1 MDVELNIP
9 KSNKPRVVVIGGGFA
24 GIEFSRALPEE
35 DFQLVMID
43 RNNYHTF
50 QPLLYQV
57 ATAGLEPDSIA
68 SPLRKM
74 FDNRSNYYFRWT
86 SVEKIIPQENYIL
99 TGIGRLDFDILVI
112 AAGSKTNFFGN
123 KEMSERAFE
132 MKQIPQAL
140 DLRSQILQNFE
151 KATITADPLE
161 RDSLMDYVIVGGGP
175 TGVELSGALAELKT
189 HVLPSDYP
197 ELDFSLM
204 NIYLIE
210 GSPTLLGPMSK
221 FSQEKAFKY
230 LHKMGVEIKLNARVQ
245 SYDGKKVKLVDGT
258 EINSSTVI
266 WAAGVSGSI
275 IDGLKEESIFKGR
288 YKVDEYNKII
298 GSENIYAIGDIA
310 AMVSTKN
317 PNGHPMVS
325 PVAMQQGKNLGNNLK
340 RKLKNETL
348 KPFEYFDKGSMAT
361 VGRNKAIVDF
371 PHPFDK
377 LHLGGIFAWMAWM
390 FVHIF
395 YITVFRNKL
404 LIFINWLWSYLTY
417 DKGNRLIIRPF
428 KRESNKPQAEIKE
441 LYETKVE

>member
-1 MDVELNIP
+1 MDQGLNIP
-9 KSNKPRVVVIGGGFA
+9 KSNKPRVVVVGGGFA
-24 GIEFSRALPEE
+24 GIEFTRALPEQ

-74 FDNRSNYYFRWT
+74 FDDRENFYFRWT
-86 SVEKIIPQENYIL
+86 NVEKIVPEENYIL
-99 TGIGRLDFDILVI
+99 TGIGKLDYDILVL

-140 DLRSQILQNFE
+140 DLRSQVLQNFE
-151 KATITADPLE
+151 KATITADISQ

-175 TGVELSGALAELKT
+175 TGVELAGALAELKS

-230 LHKMGVEIKLNARVQ
+230 LHKMGVEIKVNARVQ
-245 SYDGKKVKLVDGT
+245 SFDGKTVKLLDGT

-266 WAAGVSGSI
+266 WAAGVAGSI
-275 IDGLKEESIFKGR
+275 VEGLKEESVFKGR
-288 YKVDEYNKII
+288 YKVDEYNLVN
-298 GSENIYAIGDIA
+298 GFENIYAIGDVA
-310 AMVSTKN
+310 AMVTEAT

-325 PVAMQQGKNLGNNLK
+325 PVAMQQGKNLGYNLK
-340 RKLKNETL
+340 RKLRNETL
-348 KPFEYFDKGSMAT
+348 KPFKYFDKGSMAT

-377 LHLGGIFAWMAWM
+377 LHLGGLFAWMAWM

-404 LIFINWLWSYLTY
+404 LIFINWLWSYITY
-417 DKGNRLIIRPF
+417 DKGNRLIIRPYN
-428 KRESNKPQAEIKE
+428 RIANKPEPEIKE
-441 LYETKVE
+441 LYETKVS

>member
-1 MDVELNIP
+1 MDRELNIP
-9 KSNKPRVVVIGGGFA
+9 KINKPRVVLVGGGFA
-24 GIEFSRALPEE
+24 GIEFTRALPEK
-35 DFQLVMID
+35 DYQLVMID

-74 FDNRSNYYFRWT
+74 FDYRENFYFRWT
-86 SVEKIIPQENYIL
+86 SVDKIIPEENVVV
-99 TGIGRLDFDILVI
+99 TGIGRLDYDILVI
-112 AAGSKTNFFGN
+112 ASGSKTNFFGN
-123 KEMSERAFE
+123 KEMAAKAFE

-140 DLRSQILQNFE
+140 DLRSQVLQNFE
-151 KATITADPLE
+151 KATITANLE
-161 RDSLMDYVIVGGGP
+161 DRDSLMDYVIVGGGP
-175 TGVELSGALAELKT
+175 TGVELAGALAELKS

-210 GSPTLLGPMSK
+210 GSATLLGPMSK

-230 LHKMGVEIKLNARVQ
+230 LSKMGVEIKLNSRVQ
-245 SYDGKKVKLVDGT
+245 SFDGKIVKLNDAT
-258 EINSSTVI
+258 EIKSSTVI
-266 WAAGVSGSI
+266 WAAGVAGSVVE
-275 IDGLKEESIFKGR
+275 GLGEESIFKGR
-288 YKVDEYNKII
+288 YKVNEFNLVN
-298 GSENIYAIGDIA
+298 GTGNIYALGDVA
-310 AMVSTKN
+310 AAITQST

-325 PVAMQQGKNLGNNLK
+325 PVAMQQGRNLGHNLE
-340 RKLKNETL
+340 RKLKNMPF
-348 KPFEYFDKGSMAT
+348 KPFKYFDKGSMAT

-377 LHLGGIFAWMAWM
+377 LHLGGFFAWMAWM

-404 LIFINWLWSYLTY
+404 LIFVNWLWSYITY
-417 DKGNRLIIRPF
+417 DKGNRLIIRPY
-428 KRESNKPQAEIKE
+428 KREEEKPPAVVKE
-441 LYETKVE
+441 LTNAN